1 MPDPDFSFLSNEQS
15 NDVLAGIGA
24 GLQSYDPNNMFAG
37 AGAAISA
44 NTASRVKREDPYRQ
58 FQASLKNKKILQD
71 MYAGKKANITDY
83 GRLTQNFKDMMKEM
97 WGKARPVA
105 DVPPVDVVAEQM
117 KAFYDENVRNEPLMK
132 QAMENDPEWNR
143 RGGVDNPPEDY
154 STARRP
160 QSDEPNSGDDT
171 QLEDLIRDFERE
183 TNPNSVYSDRE
194 WEDRRRLWD
203 ANPRVDMKPYH
214 RKWDEKALQTP
225 EHRRPEDFPD
235 ELGEETPSLEE
246 VRMFPFSHKRYDRN
260 DYQSDQ
266 ARDDSELQQLLQ
278 RMQAVKD
285 GAVNEIEKQQILR
298 EGRDYLANQKKKR
311 WELRTGKAGK

>member
-24 GLQSYDPNNMFAG
+24 GLQAYDPNNMFAG

-132 QAMENDPEWNR
+132 QAMENDPEWKR
-143 RGGVDNPPEDY
+143 RGGVNNPPEDY
-154 STARRP
+154 STSRRP

-171 QLEDLIRDFERE
+171 QLEDLIRDVERE
-183 TNPNSVYSDRE
+183 SNPDSIYSHRE
-194 WEDRRRLWD
+194 YEDR
-203 ANPRVDMKPYH
+203 H
-214 RKWDEKALQTP
+214 RMFNAWYNSRFAAKDRKSDEEALQTP
-225 EHRRPEDFPD
+225 EHRQPESFPD
-235 ELGEETPSLEE
+235 EGDKFPSRIYTTTDNFYAVE
-246 VRMFPFSHKRYDRN
+246 N

-311 WELRTGKAGK
+311 WALRTGKVGN

>member
-44 NTASRVKREDPYRQ
+44 NTASRVKREEPYRQ

-71 MYAGKKANITDY
+71 MYAGKKANITDF
-83 GRLTQNFKDMMKEM
+83 GRLTQNMKDMLKEM
-97 WGKARPVA
+97 FGKARPVA

-132 QAMENDPEWNR
+132 QAMKNDPEWLR
-143 RGGVDNPPEDY
+143 RGGVDNPPEDH

-171 QLEDLIRDFERE
+171 QLEDLIRDVERE
-183 TNPNSVYSDRE
+183 SNPDSDYSDRE
-194 WEDRRRLWD
+194 RKDRDRLHNFGHDRDMASDRRR
-203 ANPRVDMKPYH
+203 
-214 RKWDEKALQTP
+214 WDENDLQTP
-225 EHRRPEDFPD
+225 EHRRPEPFPD
-235 ELGEETPSLEE
+235 EPDDFWSRWGKTPNNASE
-246 VRMFPFSHKRYDRN
+246 N

-266 ARDDSELQQLLQ
+266 ARDDSELQQLVQ

-285 GAVNEIEKQQILR
+285 GAVNEIEKQKILR

-311 WELRTGKAGK
+311 WGLRTGKAGK

>member
-24 GLQSYDPNNMFAG
+24 GLQAYDPNNMFAG

-44 NTASRVKREDPYRQ
+44 NTASRVNREEPYRQ

-83 GRLTQNFKDMMKEM
+83 GRLTQNMKDMLKEM
-97 WGKARPVA
+97 FGKARPVA

-132 QAMENDPEWNR
+132 QSMENDPEYLRRRSENAPTPPEDYSTEDPEYLR
-143 RGGVDNPPEDY
+143 RGSEDAPTPPEDY

-171 QLEDLIRDFERE
+171 QLEDLIRDVERE
-183 TNPNSVYSDRE
+183 SNPNSYYSDRE
-194 WEDRRRLWD
+194 MADRIDLS
-203 ANPRVDMKPYH
+203 KF
-214 RKWDEKALQTP
+214 K
-225 EHRRPEDFPD
+225 
-235 ELGEETPSLEE
+235 
-246 VRMFPFSHKRYDRN
+246 
-260 DYQSDQ
+260 
-266 ARDDSELQQLLQ
+266 DDTKFEPLRHWLLQ

-311 WELRTGKAGK
+311 WALRTGKVGN

>member
-58 FQASLKNKKILQD
+58 FQASLKNKKIFQD
-71 MYAGKKANITDY
+71 MYAGKKANITDF
-83 GRLTQNFKDMMKEM
+83 GRLTQNMKDMLKEM
-97 WGKARPVA
+97 FGKARPVA

-132 QAMENDPEWNR
+132 QSMENDPEWKR
-143 RGGVDNPPEDY
+143 RGGVNNPPEDY

-171 QLEDLIRDFERE
+171 QLEDLIRDVERE
-183 TNPNSVYSDRE
+183 SNPNSIYSNREYDDRYRMLLARWNPRFAASDRKSYE
-194 WEDRRRLWD
+194 E
-203 ANPRVDMKPYH
+203 
-214 RKWDEKALQTP
+214 ALQTP
-225 EHRRPEDFPD
+225 EHRRPEPFPD
-235 ELGEETPSLEE
+235 EPDDFWSRLNKKPNDASE
-246 VRMFPFSHKRYDRN
+246 N

-278 RMQAVKD
+278 RMQAAKD

-311 WELRTGKAGK
+311 WALRTGKVGN